1 MNLFLTFVFLF
12 YIGSSI
18 GWILELFY
26 RRYESKKWVN
36 PGFLV
41 GPYLPIYGIGLVL
54 ITTIYVNFSDYNFPS
69 YLYILFMGITMTILE
84 LLVGLIFLKQ
94 KIRLWDYRKRWLNYK
109 GVICPFFTLLWTV
122 LAAVYYFFLA
132 NHVLNALLWFND
144 NISFSYVLGF
154 FSGLICIDFVYSA
167 KLSKKIKKFAK
178 NNDIIVKYEKLKLDI
193 KRNAKRCI

>member
-12 YIGSSI
+12 YIISSV

-69 YLYILFMGITMTILE
+69 YVYILFMGITMTILE
-84 LLVGLIFLKQ
+84 LVVGLIFLK
-94 KIRLWDYRKRWLNYK
+94 
-109 GVICPFFTLLWTV
+109 
-122 LAAVYYFFLA
+122 
-132 NHVLNALLWFND
+132 
-144 NISFSYVLGF
+144 
-154 FSGLICIDFVYSA
+154 
-167 KLSKKIKKFAK
+167 
-178 NNDIIVKYEKLKLDI
+178 
-193 KRNAKRCI
+193 